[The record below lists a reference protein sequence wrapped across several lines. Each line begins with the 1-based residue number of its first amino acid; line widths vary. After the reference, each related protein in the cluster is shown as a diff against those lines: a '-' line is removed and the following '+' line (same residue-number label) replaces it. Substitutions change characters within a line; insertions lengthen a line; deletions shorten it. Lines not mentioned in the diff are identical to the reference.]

1 MEDVLLEC
9 RPRSFRTGIV
19 SYKPQGFQNTDLEEP
34 CREGALR
41 TDS

>member
-9 RPRSFRTGIV
+9 RTRSFRTGIV
-19 SYKPQGFQNTDLEEP
+19 SYKPQGSQNIDLKEP
-34 CREGALR
+34 CREEAMR